1 MVVTYDVQ
9 NNVVFDGTSLKSVAT
24 INDDGLIN
32 YCIEDALICFFHEY
46 DYGVLTCQ
54 VQSIAIFKTGGMY
67 YIVDSHKRGKNGLT
81 DTLHGTAVLITF
93 ANISEVAIHVKRLF
107 SCVRCQVHAVVTCN
121 NCQFSITPIIIT
133 SLTNVCSNSSATPPT
148 TSETSS
154 NSILSDTTKK
164 LSSLQLA
171 RNAKKLKGEKK
182 AEKQANK
189 VSNFATKKEHTTKS
203 TSISPVK
210 TETDINVKAKQS
222 EEIDKKYKRTDEMKQ
237 QNLKKMREKYQT
249 NSEIRE
255 KKIQNQNT
263 KYTTNETYREKHS
276 SEMKEKYQNDE
287 AYHNATLNKA
297 KNRPITAEGTK
308 RKLTYQKEYTANK
321 RNYYKSKTGL
331 HLKFNDQKREMP
343 TIICICCAQLFF
355 KKSTISECKLKVPSN
370 LDITEICTY
379 RCHLTENE
387 KGDICTTCAN
397 NIKKDELKGLSN
409 LEERL
414 VSARIPFMQIR
425 ELGYQKQLGLR
436 GNCVNV
442 PIDINKTVTCLPRMD
457 SEDDTLLVQL
467 MRRMSDKNPYAYEHV
482 RPERVFN
489 AAKLLVNTELYKK
502 HNITLNENWLQQFQ
516 TQSEIDNTNSSSC
529 TDSNLNEVSEIDD
542 LMDHQET
549 LLTGG
554 FIADSGIRMAPGE
567 GQIPL
572 SLTLDKDNDVLAF
585 PTIYGGKPR
594 TFKVQYSPVDI
605 AKAEAR
611 HHDRRVATNIP
622 KLMMNFCKARV
633 HKLKSRISINLRK
646 KVKTDAVTV
655 SQILKI
661 ENLESIIEHNDGFK
675 IVSSDRS
682 SPAFW
687 QAKQKKVMAMLRQF
701 GSPAI
706 FMTFSAAETRWN
718 PLLVCLYQ
726 TLNNIT
732 ITEEEA
738 QNLPSAEKMN
748 LIRKDPVTVA
758 RYIVNR
764 FDAFR
769 SLYREKNGPF
779 YPYEIDNDFFRIE
792 LQFRDLKK
800 NKH

>member
-1 MVVTYDVQ
+1 MKHVIHFPIAIHIMKNLYITACCKAHALNPNVWNSKTIDDCLITGDKLFELSYTYLPKQYNNIPYLRVEELQKKIHFTDGCEITYDVQ
-9 NNVVFDGTSLKSVAT
+9 NNAVFDGTSLKSVAT

-67 YIVDSHKRGKNGLT
+67 YIVDSHKR
-81 DTLHGTAVLITF
+81 V
-93 ANISEVAIHVKRLF
+93 
-107 SCVRCQVHAVVTCN
+107 
-121 NCQFSITPIIIT
+121 IT
-133 SLTNVCSNSSATPPT
+133 SLTNVCSNSSAIPPT
-148 TSETSS
+148 TSETSA

-567 GQIPL
+567 G
-572 SLTLDKDNDVLAF
+572 S
-585 PTIYGGKPR
+585 R
-594 TFKVQYSPVDI
+594 T
-605 AKAEAR
+605 
-611 HHDRRVATNIP
+611 
-622 KLMMNFCKARV
+622 NF
-633 HKLKSRISINLRK
+633 
-646 KVKTDAVTV
+646 
-655 SQILKI
+655 
-661 ENLESIIEHNDGFK
+661 
-675 IVSSDRS
+675 
-682 SPAFW
+682 
-687 QAKQKKVMAMLRQF
+687 
-701 GSPAI
+701 
-706 FMTFSAAETRWN
+706 
-718 PLLVCLYQ
+718 
-726 TLNNIT
+726 
-732 ITEEEA
+732 
-738 QNLPSAEKMN
+738 EK
-748 LIRKDPVTVA
+748 
-758 RYIVNR
+758 
-764 FDAFR
+764 
-769 SLYREKNGPF
+769 
-779 YPYEIDNDFFRIE
+779 
-792 LQFRDLKK
+792 
-800 NKH
+800 